1 MVNTEFYVGWIDNWG
16 LPFQRKNSTVISK
29 ALDKLLLMNASV
41 NIYMFEG
48 GSNFG
53 YNNGK
58 LLCLAILF
66 HVCDCSNNKMSVYL
80 LTVYIFTYY
89 F

>member
-29 ALDKLLLMNASV
+29 ALDKLLSMNVSV

-53 YNNGK
+53 FNNGI
-58 LLCLAILF
+58 LAYSQTAFNVLYN
-66 HVCDCSNNKMSVYL
+66 VCFMHDVYQSSKC
-80 LTVYIFTYY
+80 TV
-89 F
+89 

>member
-16 LPFQRKNSTVISK
+16 LQFQRKNSTVISES
-29 ALDKLLLMNASV
+29 LDKLLSMNASV

-53 YNNGK
+53 FNNGK
-58 LLCLAILF
+58 NLF
-66 HVCDCSNNKMSVYL
+66 FV
-80 LTVYIFTYY
+80 
-89 F
+89 